1 MNKKADKKKNPSKE
15 QDSNSQEKEIT
26 ENHENERAEKPEK
39 PEKCDKDGDIPYPA
53 VSYFIVCRK
62 GFKDAASNIH
72 KVLREA
78 ETEVEVKELKT
89 RKQNQGQEKDVLSKL
104 CQVLNDHNS
113 SYAEGLLKYS
123 VEFCY
128 NQAIRYNLEESS
140 DEERRL
146 FPFLSS
152 SADGTSLKKL
162 KGPHETMCNRYG
174 RVWHRNC
181 SSNQKSQERRTSL
194 CVPR

>member
-26 ENHENERAEKPEK
+26 ENHENERAEKQEK

-72 KVLREA
+72 KVLHEA
-78 ETEVEVKELKT
+78 ETEVEIKELKT

-104 CQVLNDHNS
+104 CQVLKDHNS

-123 VEFCY
+123 VEFFY

-140 DEERRL
+140 DEEKENCFHSYHPVL
-146 FPFLSS
+146 MTPH
-152 SADGTSLKKL
+152 LK
-162 KGPHETMCNRYG
+162 T
-174 RVWHRNC
+174 
-181 SSNQKSQERRTSL
+181 
-194 CVPR
+194 